1 MTARLVT
8 PVAAEGGAALAV
20 SAPVL
25 EGLPDRQRGAGSS
38 LACRAPDVDPDWWFP
53 GDSVTAARAKRV
65 CAACPLRLP
74 CLAVALARNEQ
85 FGVWG
90 GLTETERRPL
100 PRPHPCRRCGTP
112 TSLSRVYCG
121 DDCRG
126 AARAEVTRRSDRR
139 RRLRAG
145 AAR

>member
-1 MTARLVT
+1 MTAPAVT
-8 PVAAEGGAALAV
+8 RAESG
-20 SAPVL
+20 PVL
-25 EGLPDRQRGAGSS
+25 EGLSWLPDRQQARSS

-53 GDSVTAARAKRV
+53 VSGDSVTAARAKRV
-65 CAACPLRLP
+65 CADCPLRLP

-100 PRPHPCRRCGTP
+100 PRQHPCRRCGAP

-126 AARAEVTRRSDRR
+126 AARAEVTRRSDLR